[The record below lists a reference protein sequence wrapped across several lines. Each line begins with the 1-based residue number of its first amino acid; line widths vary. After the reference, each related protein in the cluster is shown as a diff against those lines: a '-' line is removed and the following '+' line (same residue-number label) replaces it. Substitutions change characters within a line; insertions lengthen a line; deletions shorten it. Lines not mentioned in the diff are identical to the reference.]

1 MAHTF
6 TLASDPARLD
16 AIQFLERASRV
27 NNGAARVIAVDD
39 ALLMYVAVLTPRGLL
54 DRTPTVL
61 GLRVFAL
68 ASSAAF
74 DVIVPLESLIHR
86 LKVTGEGGDQQTTVP
101 AESPSLSWSSIVPP
115 QGGWKRRLS
124 VSAQSLN
131 AAAAEGIARVAESI
145 PDSVGESVL
154 QKVRAEIWGAIIPG
168 HKRIPAGAAFAAEA
182 LGFLG
187 EKSLSVHTVDNWVRV
202 SSRQGNVLVRFPGGT
217 SLDEDD

>member
-6 TLASDPARLD
+6 TLVSDHARLD
-16 AIQFLERASRV
+16 AIQFLERAARV
-27 NNGAARVIAVDD
+27 NNGAARVIALDD

-61 GLRVFAL
+61 GLRVGAL
-68 ASSAAF
+68 ATPASF

-86 LKVTGEGGDQQTTVP
+86 LKVTGEGGNLETTVP
-101 AESPSLSWSSIVPP
+101 AESPSVSWSSISPP
-115 QGGWKRRLS
+115 QGGWRRRLS
-124 VSAQSLN
+124 VSGQSLKE
-131 AAAAEGIARVAESI
+131 AAERGIAQVSEAI

-187 EKSLSVHTVDNWVRV
+187 ERSLAVHTVDNWVRV
-202 SSRQGNVLVRFPGGT
+202 SSRGGHVLVRYPGGT
-217 SLDEDD
+217 GFDDKD

>member
-124 VSAQSLN
+124 VSAQSLK

>member
-6 TLASDPARLD
+6 TLASDHARLD
-16 AIQFLERASRV
+16 AIQFLERAARV
-27 NNGAARVIAVDD
+27 NNGAARVIAIDD

-68 ASSAAF
+68 TSPSAF

-86 LKVTGEGGDQQTTVP
+86 LKVTGEGSDQVTTVP

-115 QGGWKRRLS
+115 QGGWKRRLN
-124 VSAQSLN
+124 VSAQSLKE
-131 AAAAEGIARVAESI
+131 AAERGIAQVADAI

-202 SSRQGNVLVRFPGGT
+202 SSRAGNVLVRFPGGT
-217 SLDEDD
+217 SFDEDD